1 MIVFTLIGF
10 ISRRTFLFLLE
21 ESACRGVEALA
32 MATDSQDSKHSRVVA
47 VAIDNSEYAEKAFDC
62 KYILFF

>member
-1 MIVFTLIGF
+1 M
-10 ISRRTFLFLLE
+10 LE
-21 ESACRGVEALA
+21 EPVCCGVEALV